1 MYISIK
7 YNNKIALTKKTQ
19 IIMSE
24 AALSRIDNLISVE
37 DDLLKMET
45 LRQQFLK
52 EKSSVDIKLNSAT
65 QSQMDSIVTNLNKL
79 NKSSSKLNNIK
90 NEISKINQIY
100 NDSVDVPE
108 YDTIAKMTKVNQ
120 YFKQVKSLYTDIS
133 NFQKNL
139 NAVNELID
147 TEYEIIMDDITY
159 PLSNILKIHYHLTQA
174 RNLQDFLEVQSTKL
188 SDDLQSI
195 VYKIVQPIK
204 KTIKKFDDLLAEII
218 ISTTE
223 AVKEG
228 NKELVNKLIKIIDFE
243 TVEDLKLTLKNSL
256 NLNFDSKSI
265 KYNEVRSQKRNYNK
279 FFYSKLEESLI
290 ETFDKCIEHFS
301 DDKMLVFDNLNWL
314 EDELVFVSE
323 TLTYT
328 FPKSWEISNF
338 IQNVYYNKLHNFT
351 MDIIKTD
358 PPAEDLLKIL
368 SYDSHY
374 NKFLASLQIMDEEK
388 EGSQRK
394 SVIKTQQKS
403 IIGEDLKNIVL
414 DDYLKVIVQKMDEW
428 NDNLISQELKTFKE
442 RASPPDLYNYHQV
455 IEEDGSNEETA
466 MMNIETNVYVLPDFK
481 TPLTML
487 REQADVAAESGYGK
501 ILVGVIRHWSNCY
514 IKRILS
520 YQELVDEEF
529 DNYMSIYNNER
540 FLIKE
545 SKTARLFR
553 RKKPS
558 YVNIDEMTQ
567 EELSNISRE
576 GLIEYL
582 AALGNTFEIN
592 TDRLQDK
599 FLPTYRDKVHTTY
612 QQQIETS
619 FEDTVTPSTE
629 LNAQVIRTIVDI
641 IVNDLY
647 PALSEVFTKSWYDDG
662 KSHMTDEPT
671 IAQRIVETISE
682 YMEELRGYT
691 TYDIYS
697 VTFNVFLDTFIA
709 AYIRIGYENILHGDG
724 KKIDPST
731 VKKFKSFSEAIGRDV
746 TTLYGGLEHLFTR
759 RDCAYLMNS
768 LRAIEYLGDLA
779 TCENPMEF
787 IPQMWENE
795 ILASFHYCSVEYI
808 RGICL
813 CRKDMDKNEV
823 NLLINQLTK
832 IQKNYHI
839 DVQPKGMIAGTLN
852 EFYYN

>member
-1 MYISIK
+1 
-7 YNNKIALTKKTQ
+7 
-19 IIMSE
+19 MSE
-24 AALSRIDNLISVE
+24 AALSRIDNLINVE
-37 DDLLKMET
+37 DDLLKIET
-45 LRQQFLK
+45 LRQQFIK

-65 QSQMDSIVTNLNKL
+65 QSQMDSIVSNLNKL
-79 NKSSSKLNNIK
+79 NKSSFKLNSIK
-90 NEISKINQIY
+90 NEITKINKVY

-108 YDTIAKMTKVNQ
+108 YDMITKMTKVNQ
-120 YFKQVKSLYTDIS
+120 YFKQVKNLYTDIS
-133 NFQKNL
+133 SFQKNL
-139 NAVNELID
+139 DMVNQLID
-147 TEYEIIMDDITY
+147 NEYDIIMDDITY
-159 PLSNILKIHYHLTQA
+159 PLSNIFKIHYHLTQA

-195 VYKIVQPIK
+195 VYKILQPIK
-204 KTIKKFDDLLAEII
+204 KTIKKFDELLAEII

-228 NKELVNKLIKIIDFE
+228 NNELVNKLIKIIDLE
-243 TVEDLKLTLKNSL
+243 TVEDLKLTLKNNL
-256 NLNFDSKSI
+256 NLNMDSRSM
-265 KYNEVRSQKRNYNK
+265 KYNEVRLQKRNYNK
-279 FFYSKLEESLI
+279 FFYAKLEESLV
-290 ETFDKCIEHFS
+290 ETFDKCIEHFGH
-301 DDKMLVFDNLNWL
+301 DKMLVFDNLNWL
-314 EDELVFVSE
+314 EDELVFVND
-323 TLTYT
+323 TLTHT
-328 FPKSWEISNF
+328 FPKSWEINHF

-351 MDIIKTD
+351 MDLIKTE

-374 NKFLASLQIMDEEK
+374 NKFLASLQVMDEDTS
-388 EGSQRK
+388 GHRRK
-394 SVIKTQQKS
+394 SVVKPQYKS
-403 IIGEDLKNIVL
+403 IIGEDLKNVVL
-414 DDYLKVIVQKMDEW
+414 DDYLKVIIDKMDEW
-428 NDNLISQELKTFKE
+428 NDNLIVQELKTFKE
-442 RASPPDLYNYHQV
+442 RTTPPDLYSYHQV
-455 IEEDGSNEETA
+455 IEEVDANDQIVL
-466 MMNIETNVYVLPDFK
+466 MNLDTNIYVLPDFK
-481 TPLTML
+481 TPLSML
-487 REQADVAAESGYGK
+487 KEQADVAAESGYGK
-501 ILVGVIRHWSNCY
+501 ILVGVIDHWSKCY
-514 IKRILS
+514 MKRVS
-520 YQELVDEEF
+520 KYKELVEEEF

-545 SKTARLFR
+545 SKTSKLFR
-553 RKKPS
+553 RKKTAF
-558 YVNIDEMTQ
+558 VNVDEMTQ
-567 EELSNISRE
+567 EELSDISRE

-599 FLPTYRDKVHTTY
+599 FLPTYKEKVHTSY

-619 FEDTVTPSTE
+619 FEDTVTPSTD
-629 LNAQVIRTIVDI
+629 LNALIIRAIVDI

-647 PALSEVFTKSWYDDG
+647 PAMSELFTKNWYDDG
-662 KSHMTDEPT
+662 KSHMTDEPS

-697 VTFNVFLDTFIA
+697 VTFNIFLDTFIA

-759 RDCAYLMNS
+759 KDCAYLLNS
-768 LRAIEYLGDLA
+768 LRAIEFLGDLG

-795 ILASFHYCSVEYI
+795 ILGSFYYCSVEYV

-823 NLLINQLTK
+823 NLLINQLVK

-839 DVQPKGMIAGTLN
+839 DVKPNSMLAGTLN